1 MGKAKIYKWL
11 YMISRSLISS
21 WNGSWNIVFVL
32 WIAPAPIEVS
42 CRTSLSSV
50 LCVTTPFLDNEN
62 RSCYLKPYLVLFISS
77 CLIQVHFFIPYNSS
91 PYFVSKKCFYIFFH
105 ALRVIS
111 GFLMWL
117 VCSHMIGSN
126 IDVSK
131 RQQRKW
137 HALPLIKFQGV

>member
-1 MGKAKIYKWL
+1 M
-11 YMISRSLISS
+11 
-21 WNGSWNIVFVL
+21 
-32 WIAPAPIEVS
+32 EVS
-42 CRTSLSSV
+42 CRSSLSSV

-91 PYFVSKKCFYIFFH
+91 PYFLSKKCFYIFFH

-111 GFLMWL
+111 GFLIWL
-117 VCSHMIGSN
+117 VCSHMIRSN

-137 HALPLIKFQGV
+137 HAHPLIKFQGMVLSWRKTSLRKWILYVAWPKQNPNCMICCHSREWCRN